1 MDFLVD
7 NSQFARIQWL
17 GRSFRPSGKSVY
29 LNESVADRRQPSQL
43 AVSKASNARVLCR
56 LGVRKPE
63 QGKGS
68 EPVNHK
74 RQPLRGVSDFIHTAS
89 FLVNGKATEVQNRN
103 SNNFEKEGHMR
114 QARYRFF
121 LLPLLFVLACAGA
134 FAQANSE
141 VTGIVTDQT
150 GAVVAGANIVLTDP
164 ATSETHTATSGG
176 TGLYDFAGLNPG
188 NYNMKITSKG
198 FESYAQ
204 NGIVV
209 NVSATSRVDVKLT
222 VGAETQTVTVEADA
236 LAVQADSNV
245 VSTLISSEQISEIA
259 TENRNFA
266 ALAALGLGVSS
277 ALPDSN
283 TPTSVAASF
292 TISVNGLRQSHNIW
306 LIDGGEAD
314 DRGGAGGMDIMPSQ
328 DAIAEFTMMTSNY
341 PPDYG
346 ISSGAT
352 MSLSLKSG
360 SQKFHGEVFE
370 FNRNTDY
377 DANQYFNKLSSPVTP
392 RTSTH
397 YNIFGANGGGPIFI
411 PHLYNTNKQK
421 TFFFWNEEWRKILS
435 GAGTNE
441 QNTIDS
447 ADIPKAGQNLTY
459 VAPGFDS
466 GNFLLVPN
474 IATSTSYYQN
484 ALKPLGLTPNRCWN
498 GTTLFDSKGNPNGCQ
513 DPQVVPSS
521 LFDANGILYL
531 NSGVLP
537 KANVAGQDK
546 NITNVSNPINVR
558 DDVLRI
564 DHKFNDK
571 WAILGHY
578 MHDSVVQ
585 GYAQPELGWL
595 WASYNTITSTLSN
608 PSNSAAIKLSG
619 TISPNLLVEGSIN
632 YDGNIINITNSAN
645 SALPSGWN
653 ITPVASSFK
662 ITRNS
667 LPGMSYF
674 GPYGTA
680 EDTGSAPWHNAA
692 EDYEPKVDISYTS
705 GKHAMKFGFSYNRYT
720 KNQQLFGDEQGI
732 YGPSSTTNDSLM
744 DLLLGLTGS
753 YQQFQAVPIRHYV
766 NQTPSAYA
774 MDNWHVTPR
783 LTLQLGL
790 RYDALP
796 HAWERS
802 AAVANFNPALYNPAN
817 APIWTAA
824 GTIDPTSQGVAT
836 VNAVQYYLN
845 GMGLAGV
852 EGFPNGLVVND
863 YKTLQPRVGF
873 SEDMFGNGKTVLRG
887 GFGTFYERLQGNDIY
902 NAATNP
908 PFAYNLNIGNTYL
921 SDPGTNWQT
930 GQSAAA
936 QGFPVFAASLTNL
949 AQNYRAPAVAQF
961 SMGIQHEI
969 KPSMIWVVQYVG
981 NLAWHQNIERPLNN
995 LPISVGNVTIP
1006 EPATSTVPAHNATVP
1021 VECLAGD
1028 SGNHS
1033 PFGDDSACIPGFQSF
1048 AGGLNQFRSYQ
1059 GYGGITQE
1067 ENTTNGNYNGFQ
1079 TGLRLQNKW
1088 GLSGELDY
1096 TYSHEIDLTTYDLTT
1111 IDNPWNLK
1119 YDKGSGALDRRH
1131 IVSANYVYK
1140 MPFFSK
1146 GNDLLHSIAGGWE
1159 VAGTVIDETGVLP
1172 ANNGVTGA
1180 GGTANGSGNGYD
1192 PVGLG
1197 GGYTV
1202 RPNISGKM
1210 SYPRKWGNYFDT
1222 SKFSNVVP
1230 QWQGGPNMGFGNTG
1244 KDAVVGP
1251 GRVNFTTSLYK
1262 SFAIK
1267 ERAHFE
1273 LRFESFNTFNHSEA
1287 NGVGM
1292 GYNPQ
1297 STGSSSN
1304 STPTGQFSTILGKGS
1319 NFGQITSAWD
1329 ARVLELGGKFVF

>member
-1 MDFLVD
+1 
-7 NSQFARIQWL
+7 
-17 GRSFRPSGKSVY
+17 
-29 LNESVADRRQPSQL
+29 
-43 AVSKASNARVLCR
+43 
-56 LGVRKPE
+56 
-63 QGKGS
+63 
-68 EPVNHK
+68 
-74 RQPLRGVSDFIHTAS
+74 
-89 FLVNGKATEVQNRN
+89 
-103 SNNFEKEGHMR
+103 MR

-121 LLPLLFVLACAGA
+121 LLPLFFVLACAGA

-141 VTGIVTDQT
+141 ITGIVTDQT
-150 GAVVAGANIVLTDP
+150 GAVVAGAKIVVTDP
-164 ATSETHTATSGG
+164 GTGESHTTSSGA
-176 TGLYDFAGLNPG
+176 TGLYDIPGLNPA
-188 NYNMKITSKG
+188 NYNLKITAKG

-209 NVSATSRVDVKLT
+209 NVSSTARVDIKLT

-245 VSTLISSEQISEIA
+245 VSTLIDAQQISEIA

-266 ALAALGLGVSS
+266 SLAALGLGVSS

-328 DAIAEFTMMTSNY
+328 DAIAEFTMLTSNY

-360 SQKFHGEVFE
+360 TQKFHGEVFE

-377 DANQYFNKLSSPVTP
+377 DANQYFNKLSNPVTP

-397 YNIFGANGGGPIFI
+397 YNIFGANGGGPLFI
-411 PHLYNTNKQK
+411 PHVYNESRQK

-441 QNTIDS
+441 QNTIDA
-447 ADIPKAGQNLTY
+447 ADIPTAGQNLTY

-466 GNFLLVPN
+466 GNKLVVPN
-474 IATSTSYYQN
+474 IATNTSYYINKLQ
-484 ALKPLGLTPNRCWN
+484 PLGLVPNTP
-498 GTTLFDSKGNPNGCQ
+498 FPNNTI
-513 DPQVVPSS
+513 PAS
-521 LFDANGILYL
+521 LFDNNGILYL
-531 NSGVLP
+531 NSAVFP

-558 DDVLRI
+558 DDVVRI
-564 DHKFNDK
+564 DQKINDK
-571 WAILGHY
+571 WQILGHY

-595 WASYNTITSTLSN
+595 WASYDTITSNLSN
-608 PSNSAAIKLSG
+608 PSNSAAIKMSG
-619 TISPNLLVEGSIN
+619 TITPNLLVEASIN

-645 SALPSGWN
+645 SKLPSGWAV
-653 ITPVASSFK
+653 TPVAASFA

-667 LPGMSYF
+667 LPGMGYF

-692 EDYEPKVDISYTS
+692 EDYEPKVDLSYTA
-705 GKHAMKFGFSYNRYT
+705 GKHAMKYGFSYNRYT
-720 KNQQLFGDEQGI
+720 KNQQLFGDEQGN
-732 YGPSSTTNDSLM
+732 YSPSSTTNDSLM

-753 YQQFQAVPIRHYV
+753 YSQFQAVPIRHYV
-766 NQTPSAYA
+766 NQTPSAYVL
-774 MDNWHVTPR
+774 DNWHVTPR

-802 AAVANFNPALYNPAN
+802 NDVANFDPAAYVSSS

-824 GTIDPTSQGVAT
+824 GTIDPTSPAVSTING
-836 VNAVQYYLN
+836 VQYYLN
-845 GMGLAGV
+845 GIGLAGV
-852 EGFPNGLVVND
+852 QGFPHGLVTND
-863 YKTLQPRVGF
+863 FKTLQPRVGF
-873 SEDMFGNGKTVLRG
+873 SEDLFGNGKTVLRG
-887 GFGTFYERLQGNDIY
+887 GFGTFFERLQGNVIY

-908 PFAYNLNIGNTYL
+908 PFAYNLGLNNTYL
-921 SDPGTNWQT
+921 SNPGTNWQT
-930 GQSAAA
+930 GASAAA
-936 QGFPVFAASLTNL
+936 QGFPVFAAGMTTL
-949 AQNYRAPAVAQF
+949 AKDYRAPAVAQF
-961 SMGIQHEI
+961 SLGIQHELA
-969 KPSMIWVVQYVG
+969 PSMIWVIQYVG
-981 NLAWHQNIERPLNN
+981 NLAWHQNVERNINTLPLT
-995 LPISVGNVTIP
+995 VGDVTIP
-1006 EPATSTVPAHNATVP
+1006 EKVGTATVP
-1021 VECLAGD
+1021 VQCLAGD

-1033 PFGDDSACIPGFQSF
+1033 PFGDDSNCIPGFASF
-1048 AGGLNQFRSYQ
+1048 NGGQNQFRTFQ
-1059 GYGGITQE
+1059 GYGGITQQ
-1067 ENTTNGNYNGFQ
+1067 ENTTNGSYNGFQ

-1096 TYSHEIDLTTYDLTT
+1096 TWSHEIDLTSYDLTT
-1111 IDNPWNLK
+1111 VDNPWNLK
-1119 YDKGSGALDRRH
+1119 YDKGSGALDRRQMLN
-1131 IVSANYVYK
+1131 ANYVYK
-1140 MPFFSK
+1140 LPFFNK
-1146 GNDLLHSIAGGWE
+1146 GADLTHSLLGGWE
-1159 VAGTVIDETGVLP
+1159 IAGTFIDETGVLP

-1180 GGTANGSGNGYD
+1180 GGILGSGNGYD

-1202 RPNISGKM
+1202 RPNITGKM
-1210 SYPRKWGNYFDT
+1210 SYPKKWGNYFDT

-1230 QWQGGPNMGFGNTG
+1230 VWQGGSNLGFGNTG

-1262 SFAIK
+1262 SFSVT

-1273 LRFESFNTFNHSEA
+1273 LRFESFNTFNHAEA
-1287 NGVGM
+1287 NGLNVG
-1292 GYNPQ
+1292 YSPQ
-1297 STGSSSN
+1297 SGAA
-1304 STPTGQFSTILGKGS
+1304 STILSKG
-1319 NFGQITSAWD
+1319 NTFGQVTSAWD

>member
-1 MDFLVD
+1 
-7 NSQFARIQWL
+7 
-17 GRSFRPSGKSVY
+17 
-29 LNESVADRRQPSQL
+29 
-43 AVSKASNARVLCR
+43 
-56 LGVRKPE
+56 
-63 QGKGS
+63 
-68 EPVNHK
+68 
-74 RQPLRGVSDFIHTAS
+74 
-89 FLVNGKATEVQNRN
+89 
-103 SNNFEKEGHMR
+103 MR

-121 LLPLLFVLACAGA
+121 LLPLFFVLACAGA

-141 VTGIVTDQT
+141 ITGIVTDQT
-150 GAVVAGANIVLTDP
+150 GAVVAGAKIVVTDP
-164 ATSETHTATSGG
+164 GTGESHTTSSGA
-176 TGLYDFAGLNPG
+176 TGLYDIPGLNPA
-188 NYNMKITSKG
+188 NYNLKITAKG

-209 NVSATSRVDVKLT
+209 NVSSTARVDIKLT

-245 VSTLISSEQISEIA
+245 VSTLIDAQQISEIA

-266 ALAALGLGVSS
+266 SLAALGLGVSS

-328 DAIAEFTMMTSNY
+328 DAIAEFTMLTSNY

-360 SQKFHGEVFE
+360 TQKFHGEVFE

-377 DANQYFNKLSSPVTP
+377 DANQYFNKLSNPVTP

-397 YNIFGANGGGPIFI
+397 YNIFGANGGGPLFI
-411 PHLYNTNKQK
+411 PHVYNESRQK

-441 QNTIDS
+441 QNTIDA
-447 ADIPKAGQNLTY
+447 ADIPTAGQNLTY

-466 GNFLLVPN
+466 GNKLVVPN
-474 IATSTSYYQN
+474 IATNTSYYINKLQ
-484 ALKPLGLTPNRCWN
+484 PLGLVPNTP
-498 GTTLFDSKGNPNGCQ
+498 FPNNTI
-513 DPQVVPSS
+513 PAS
-521 LFDANGILYL
+521 LFDNNGILYL
-531 NSGVLP
+531 NSAVFP

-558 DDVLRI
+558 DDVVRI
-564 DHKFNDK
+564 DQKINDK
-571 WAILGHY
+571 WQILGHY

-595 WASYNTITSTLSN
+595 WASYDTITSNLSN
-608 PSNSAAIKLSG
+608 PSNSAAIKMSG
-619 TISPNLLVEGSIN
+619 TITPNLLVEASIN

-645 SALPSGWN
+645 SKLPSGWAV
-653 ITPVASSFK
+653 TPVAASFA

-667 LPGMSYF
+667 LPGMGYF

-692 EDYEPKVDISYTS
+692 EDYEPKVDLSYTA
-705 GKHAMKFGFSYNRYT
+705 GKHAMKYGFSYNRYT
-720 KNQQLFGDEQGI
+720 KNQQLFGDEQGN
-732 YGPSSTTNDSLM
+732 YSPSSTTNDSLM

-753 YQQFQAVPIRHYV
+753 YSQFQAVPIRHYV
-766 NQTPSAYA
+766 NQTPSAYVL
-774 MDNWHVTPR
+774 DNWHVTPR

-802 AAVANFNPALYNPAN
+802 NDVANFDPAAYVSSS

-824 GTIDPTSQGVAT
+824 GTIDPTSPAVSTING
-836 VNAVQYYLN
+836 VQYYLN
-845 GMGLAGV
+845 GIGLAGV
-852 EGFPNGLVVND
+852 QGFPHGLVTND
-863 YKTLQPRVGF
+863 FKTLQPRVGF
-873 SEDMFGNGKTVLRG
+873 SEDLFGNGKTVLRG
-887 GFGTFYERLQGNDIY
+887 GFGTFFERLQGNDIY

-908 PFAYNLNIGNTYL
+908 PFAYNLGLNNTYL
-921 SDPGTNWQT
+921 SNPGTNWQT
-930 GQSAAA
+930 GASAAA
-936 QGFPVFAASLTNL
+936 QGFPVFAAGMTTL
-949 AQNYRAPAVAQF
+949 AKDYRAPAVAQF
-961 SMGIQHEI
+961 SLGIQHELA
-969 KPSMIWVVQYVG
+969 PSMIWVIQYVG
-981 NLAWHQNIERPLNN
+981 NLAWHQNVERNINTLPLT
-995 LPISVGNVTIP
+995 VGDVTIP
-1006 EPATSTVPAHNATVP
+1006 EKVGTATVP
-1021 VECLAGD
+1021 VQCLAGD

-1033 PFGDDSACIPGFQSF
+1033 PFGDDSNCIPGFASF
-1048 AGGLNQFRSYQ
+1048 NGGQNQFRTFQ
-1059 GYGGITQE
+1059 GYGGITQQ
-1067 ENTTNGNYNGFQ
+1067 ENTTNGSYNGFQ

-1096 TYSHEIDLTTYDLTT
+1096 TWSHEIDLTSYDLTT
-1111 IDNPWNLK
+1111 VDNPWNLK
-1119 YDKGSGALDRRH
+1119 YDKGSGALDRRQMLN
-1131 IVSANYVYK
+1131 ANYVYK
-1140 MPFFSK
+1140 LPFFNK
-1146 GNDLLHSIAGGWE
+1146 GADLTHSLLGGWE
-1159 VAGTVIDETGVLP
+1159 IAGTFIDETGVLP

-1180 GGTANGSGNGYD
+1180 GGILGSGNGYD

-1202 RPNISGKM
+1202 RPNITGKM
-1210 SYPRKWGNYFDT
+1210 SYPKKWGNYFDT

-1230 QWQGGPNMGFGNTG
+1230 VWQGGSNLGFGNTG

-1262 SFAIK
+1262 SFSVT

-1273 LRFESFNTFNHSEA
+1273 LRFESFNTFNHAEA
-1287 NGVGM
+1287 NGLNVG
-1292 GYNPQ
+1292 YSPQ
-1297 STGSSSN
+1297 SGAA
-1304 STPTGQFSTILGKGS
+1304 STILSKG
-1319 NFGQITSAWD
+1319 NTFGQVTSAWD